1 MPFCRIARSNR
12 IAMPLQLLFPLALLS
27 LNPTHAAQHAA
38 DTTPAPVAPASQ
50 GSSEQQALHVLN
62 RLGYG
67 PRPGD
72 VIRVMQMGVPA
83 YIQSQLQ
90 PEKIPLPV
98 HLTQRLVQLET
109 QQDAA
114 GSTLA
119 QYVAG
124 RQQAREG
131 DVDKQ
136 QFRAQISHLAEQSA
150 EARLARAIESPRQLE
165 EVMVEFWFNHFNVY
179 AGKGLDRA
187 LINSYERDAIRPN
200 ALGNFR
206 TLLGATAHH
215 PAMLFYLD
223 NWLSTRADYQ
233 PRARARMA
241 SLASAPLAQVAASN
255 PKNKAH
261 GLNENYA
268 RELMELH
275 TLGVDGGYTQKD
287 VTELARMLTG
297 WTFSARHAAGNNDLF
312 EFDPARHDNGDKF
325 WLARTISGNGVRE
338 GEIALDVLATHPATA
353 RHIAFKLAQFF
364 VQDQPPQQLVDRLAK
379 QFLDSKGEIR
389 PVLIQLFASPEFMAS
404 GGSKFKTPYQFVVS
418 AARASNMPILNI
430 RPLLGTLN
438 QLGMPLYGSPTPD
451 GYKNTEAAWLNPDAL
466 ARRIQF
472 ATALATGRLAL
483 DKPAPE
489 TPLNKKQLEKQ
500 ALPNEKIAIA
510 QSQSALPAE
519 PLLSTLGA
527 TISPATRDL
536 ITRQASPLRAALVLG
551 SPDFMRH

>member
-1 MPFCRIARSNR
+1 MPFCCISRPERHNTSLSALGLLLLPVLMMGNHAIAARHVAD
-12 IAMPLQLLFPLALLS
+12 IT
-27 LNPTHAAQHAA
+27 PT
-38 DTTPAPVAPASQ
+38 PVAAPAQ
-50 GSSEQQALHVLN
+50 ATAEQQALHVLN

-72 VIRVMQMGVPA
+72 VARVVQMGIPA
-83 YIQSQLQ
+83 YIQSQLA
-90 PEKIPLPV
+90 PEQIPLPP
-98 HLTQRLVQLET
+98 HLTQRLTQLET
-109 QQDAA
+109 QREAT

-119 QYVAG
+119 QFVAG
-124 RQQAREG
+124 RQQARDG
-131 DVDKQ
+131 DADKQ
-136 QFRAQISHLAEQSA
+136 QFRSRVAHLAEQSA

-187 LINSYERDAIRPN
+187 LISSYERDAIRPN
-200 ALGNFR
+200 VLGNFR

-223 NWLSTRADYQ
+223 NWLSTKADYQ
-233 PRARARMA
+233 PRSRFGLRQMGN
-241 SLASAPLAQVAASN
+241 APA
-255 PKNKAH
+255 KGKTH

-297 WTFSARHAAGNNDLF
+297 WTFSARRSAGSNDLF

-325 WLARTISGNGVRE
+325 WLSRTIRGNGLRE
-338 GEIALDVLATHPATA
+338 GEIALDVLASHPATA

-364 VQDQPPQQLVDRLAK
+364 VQDQPPAQLVDRLAK

-389 PVLIQLFASPEFMAS
+389 PVLVLLFSSTEFMAAR
-404 GGSKFKTPYQFVVS
+404 GSKFKTPYQFVVS
-418 AARASNMPILNI
+418 AARAGNVPVQNI

-466 ARRIQF
+466 SRRIQF
-472 ATALATGRLAL
+472 ATALATGRLPL
-483 DKPAPE
+483 EQAP
-489 TPLNKKQLEKQ
+489 PDSPMSKKQLEKQ
-500 ALPNEKIAIA
+500 AMISAEIKPNRP
-510 QSQSALPAE
+510 ALTPE
-519 PLLSTLGA
+519 PLLATLGPG
-527 TISPATRDL
+527 ISPATREL
-536 ITRQASPLRAALVLG
+536 LGQQPPGLRAALILG